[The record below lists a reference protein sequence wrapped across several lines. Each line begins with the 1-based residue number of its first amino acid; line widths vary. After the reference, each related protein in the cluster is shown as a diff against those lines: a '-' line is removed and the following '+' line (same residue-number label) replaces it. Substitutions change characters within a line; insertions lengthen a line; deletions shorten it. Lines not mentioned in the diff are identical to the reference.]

1 MRPASNGG
9 SKAAGRVEATLAEYH
24 RVETGEWPRFLV
36 LDDEDG
42 RRVDL
47 ALAGAV
53 DREDVATRGAGRIGV
68 RDVRCLSVEFQLA
81 NAPSADAPALRERFA
96 DRRGV

>member
-1 MRPASNGG
+1 
-9 SKAAGRVEATLAEYH
+9 
-24 RVETGEWPRFLV
+24 
-36 LDDEDG
+36 
-42 RRVDL
+42 L
-47 ALAGAV
+47 ALGGAV

-81 NAPSADAPALRERFA
+81 NARSADAPALRERFA